1 MKERLSLAAVV
12 FAAFACGSFVARA
25 EIVFA
30 KGVTLESGWYDV
42 NKAYWPA
49 TLNITVDG
57 EGTHYTYEPKVVNA
71 ETLYPNSDYDLCWAA
86 TASNMLQWWQ
96 DRIGPECVPAGT
108 PDGKWDAAPY
118 ADRGQLEIYK
128 TFCENWTDAP
138 GVIETG
144 LAWWLDGSYFYKNY
158 ETELV
163 AAGASFVKEGAVSTG
178 GYFAGTLSSARA
190 VVRVWDFPGEATTAD
205 VAERLTYLF
214 ENDCMI
220 GLAISNGG
228 NVGHALTCW
237 GVETDEAGGVT
248 LYYTDSDDC
257 TTNLEGVAAS
267 EGGGEELKSMSVTV
281 TDGVVSFDYL
291 DSAWRL
297 ETFTTILAVV
307 PEPSAFGLFAG
318 AGALVFSALRR
329 RRRRAVRSS

>member
-42 NKAYWPA
+42 NKAYVPA
-49 TLNITVDG
+49 NIVIDAT
-57 EGTHYTYEPKVVNA
+57 GTHYTPAVKDA
-71 ETLYPNSDYDLCWAA
+71 ETFYPNSDYDLCWAA

-96 DRIGPECVPAGT
+96 DRIGPEYVPAGT
-108 PDGKWDAAPY
+108 PNGTWDSHY

-144 LAWWLDGSYFYKNY
+144 LAWWLDGSYFHENY
-158 ETELV
+158 ATELV
-163 AAGASFVKEGAVSTG
+163 AAGASFVKEDAVSSG
-178 GYFAGTLSSARA
+178 GYFAEMLDSAN
-190 VVRVWDFPGEATTAD
+190 VFINSWYFPKTATTAS
-205 VAERLTYLF
+205 VGAEFSSFF
-214 ENDCMI
+214 ENDFLI
-220 GLAISNGG
+220 GLSMSSGEGI
-228 NVGHALTCW
+228 GHAITCW
-237 GVETDEAGGVT
+237 GVETNAAGGVT

-281 TDGVVSFDYL
+281 TDGVVNLGYSQTKQWTL
-291 DSAWRL
+291 NG
-297 ETFTTILAVV
+297 FTSLAAPVIVV

-318 AGALVFSALRR
+318 AGALVFAALRR

>member
-30 KGVTLESGWYDV
+30 NGVTLESGWYDV

-96 DRIGPECVPAGT
+96 DRIGPEYVSAGT
-108 PDGKWDAAPY
+108 PNGKWDAPY

-144 LAWWLDGSYFYKNY
+144 LAWWLDGSYFYKSY

-163 AAGASFVKEGAVSTG
+163 EAGASFVKEGAVSTG

-228 NVGHALTCW
+228 NVGHAITCW
-237 GVETDEAGGVT
+237 GVETDTDGGVRV
-248 LYYTDSDDC
+248 YYTDSDDC
-257 TTNLEGVAAS
+257 TTNTGSVGDAPDES
-267 EGGGEELKSMSVTV
+267 LKSMAVTAEN
-281 TDGVVSFDYL
+281 GVVSFDYRG
-291 DSAWRL
+291 SAWRL
-297 ETFTTILAVV
+297 ETFTAILAVV

-318 AGALVFSALRR
+318 AGALVFAALRR

>member
-30 KGVTLESGWYDV
+30 NGVTLESGWYDV
-42 NKAYWPA
+42 NKAYVPV
-49 TLNITVDG
+49 NIVIDG
-57 EGTHYTYEPKVVNA
+57 TETHYTPAVKDA
-71 ETLYPNSDYDLCWAA
+71 ETFYPNSDYNLCWAA

-96 DRIGPECVPAGT
+96 DRIGPEYVPAGT
-108 PDGKWDAAPY
+108 PNGTWAAHY

-144 LAWWLDGSYFYKNY
+144 LAWWLDGSYFHENY
-158 ETELV
+158 ATELV
-163 AAGASFVKEGAVSTG
+163 PAGASFVKEDAVSSG
-178 GYFAGTLSSARA
+178 GYFAEMLDSADIFIDT
-190 VVRVWDFPGEATTAD
+190 WYFPETATTAS
-205 VAERLTYLF
+205 VGAAFSYFF
-214 ENDCMI
+214 ENDCLI
-220 GLAISNGG
+220 GLSMSSGEGI
-228 NVGHALTCW
+228 GHAITCW
-237 GVETDEAGGVT
+237 GVETGAAGGVT

-281 TDGVVSFDYL
+281 TDGVVNLGYSQTKQWTL
-291 DSAWRL
+291 SG
-297 ETFTTILAVV
+297 FTSLAAPVIVV
-307 PEPSAFGLFAG
+307 PEPSAFGLLAG
-318 AGALVFSALRR
+318 AGTLVFAALRR